1 MRRIDCQ
8 TCRFFWFVTNTCKK
22 ALSTKNKLWTVTA
35 ENHFD
40 LNEPRLS
47 NVVDVIWMQHSQND
61 NGDGCAR
68 GVWVDGGRVLEIL
81 LCFFGSAWLACLL
94 LVWGFCLWFL
104 LSSFLFASSFF
115 AKYLVVLNRF
125 SQGTPAHFGGLSL
138 DPEINFRSKPHTSI
152 CNRTVRFRVFEG
164 NLESPILRRL

>member
-94 LVWGFCLWFL
+94 LVEVFASDFCFPPFCLLPPFL
-104 LSSFLFASSFF
+104 PS
-115 AKYLVVLNRF
+115 
-125 SQGTPAHFGGLSL
+125 T
-138 DPEINFRSKPHTSI
+138 
-152 CNRTVRFRVFEG
+152 
-164 NLESPILRRL
+164 